1 MSKLPKSPC
10 PRCGKE
16 ITDENMTRHIF
27 DIHISSKKS
36 GKSEKGLLAIKN
48 GLKNT
53 TPCINYQRTR
63 STLISLDGMPFRP
76 FSRVKLS
83 DMTKATEI
91 RACGKEFSL
100 YQEKRTWI
108 NRHKIHWVDEEE
120 HGNPTYVPNNM
131 LDRAIAAGIDV

>member
-1 MSKLPKSPC
+1 MSKLPTSPC

-16 ITDENMTRHIF
+16 ITNENMTRHTF
-27 DIHISSKKS
+27 DIHISGKKS

-53 TPCINYQRTR
+53 TPCIKYQRTR
-63 STLISLDGMPFRP
+63 STLISLDGGIFRP
-76 FSRVKLS
+76 FCRVKLS
-83 DMTKATEI
+83 DMTKAKEI
-91 RACGKEFSL
+91 RLCGKEFSL
-100 YQEKRTWI
+100 YQEERTWI

-120 HGNPTYVPNNM
+120 HGNPTYVPNNI